1 MTVPF
6 TDLAMFPKPSKG
18 TIAQKHAC
26 ELPQWVSLNGKSVRQ
41 NTTRNFS
48 TKDKPGTLSL
58 NVYKAATSKEKAVD
72 FAALVREQG
81 QVSRDGDGRTERRM
95 SHGKGTYVVYPLSC
109 RPASITERSTSY
121 VVKLTEDLLE
131 DNHVT
136 DVRTQFYSQ
145 DIIDPLLFVTT
156 GEEHVVSKQRILWLV
171 TNIKEISEDTIE
183 ITEDDYYVILATLH
197 ASKDHTLSNEADEEG
212 TAPLLVEDDER
223 EGENESDER
232 PSSRPKRRRNQRQ
245 AGNNDYLFY

>member
-18 TIAQKHAC
+18 TIAQKHSG
-26 ELPQWVSLNGKSVRQ
+26 ELAQWVSLSGKSVRQ

-48 TKDKPGTLSL
+48 TKEKPGTLPL
-58 NVYKAATSKEKAVD
+58 NVYEAAPPKEKAVD

-95 SHGKGTYVVYPLSC
+95 SHAKGTYVVYPLSR
-109 RPASITERSTSY
+109 RPASITELSTFC

-131 DNHVT
+131 DDHVT

-145 DIIDPLLFVTT
+145 DIIVPLLFVTT
-156 GEEHVVSKQRILWLV
+156 GEEYAVSKQGIMGLV
-171 TNIKEISEDTIE
+171 TNIKETSEDTIE
-183 ITEDDYYVILATLH
+183 IAEVDYYVILATLH
-197 ASKDHTLSNEADEEG
+197 APRTTLSPTRLMKRVQSLPG
-212 TAPLLVEDDER
+212 QMLL
-223 EGENESDER
+223 
-232 PSSRPKRRRNQRQ
+232 
-245 AGNNDYLFY
+245 